1 MLFWIIGILTPG
13 SQLLLHTPESNHHL
27 ICVCLSVALFTLYIT
42 WAFNEMWAASYHSIF
57 VARAMIT
64 SLKQF

>member
-13 SQLLLHTPESNHHL
+13 SQLLLHTSESNHHL

-64 SLKQF
+64 SLEQF